1 MSSRHHT
8 QISSRQTKWRNNAES
23 VKSLSCLFS
32 FIQEFDKHTY
42 NLRNKHT
49 YKVDHDRNGDDDD
62 DDVDDADDDVD
73 DDADDVDDDAN
84 DDDFLT
90 YIFNVSENTVIIHLI
105 MVIWLSNFTMS
116 SFKLVPGPP
125 QSLEEVKRIFSKSK
139 EMIHRIFS
147 VK

>member
-84 DDDFLT
+84 DDD
-90 YIFNVSENTVIIHLI
+90 VDDDDDV
-105 MVIWLSNFTMS
+105 
-116 SFKLVPGPP
+116 
-125 QSLEEVKRIFSKSK
+125 EVKDPSIVQTNRSLF
-139 EMIHRIFS
+139 E
-147 VK
+147 V